1 MNTAKL
7 VNSALTGGGLIYPE
21 NLNVIIGNESKGYPK
36 GYVLDANATLSL
48 AGSNGT
54 SNNINTEDFIT
65 KQQFFNIFDA
75 NDNGIYLKNKYNS
88 LLLDAFSNVSTLYSF
103 GRSSIAAG
111 FNNIIKSNSISFGN
125 GGYNSANGSYI
136 FGSNNTYFWKF
147 QYVNSDK
154 TKIKFIIDN
163 NEIGQFIA
171 NKNYFFY
178 VNSRLAIKSDGFQI
192 LKTPNQTGYNYAI
205 SCNIESSQIIDGKYH
220 ITMKPDQLFKIFAE
234 FDTLIIY
241 TNIIEKTPSFIFGN
255 FNCIL
260 NESNYSTILGLENS
274 IYKTKQSFVA
284 GVGLCNFNNISGSA
298 VIGRYNYKDPGEPNL
313 NKVFTVGAGDGFD
326 NRKNALTILNDNNSN
341 LYINGIGG
349 YDGTS
354 INAGNTKSLQQ
365 VISDIS
371 SNSAPLSSYDS
382 VLKCINSKPTISSN
396 ERIEDVIKGVL
407 KKGWKNIAL
416 NVTFTKDNVWIVT
429 NTTLFRIGS
438 ENKLSNEVT
447 FAEIQSGN
455 YNFIKLEDACKLIR
469 YYGANFYAIVQNVKA
484 KEEYLYDNKPYVH
497 KLAKTLIACG
507 LRKRYSIV
515 SFDADIL
522 KKVIEVDD
530 FANVGLFCISE
541 ISEESGLKSNISSSI
556 SDINMK
562 RYDFNMVSGHGSVFL
577 VCGFNT
583 IKNLNMNAV
592 SRLIENNCDLCIGDL
607 NQTTNIDEVK
617 NMNQYITLAFCND
630 VHIGKKLLES
640 NV

>member
-65 KQQFFNIFDA
+65 KQQFFNIFDT
-75 NDNGIYLKNKYNS
+75 NNNGIYLKNKYNS

-111 FNNIIKSNSISFGN
+111 FNNIIKTNSISFGN

-163 NEIGQFIA
+163 DEIGQFIA

-178 VNSRLAIKSDGFQI
+178 ANSRLAIKSDGFQI
-192 LKTPNQTGYNYAI
+192 LKTPNQIDGNYAI

-354 INAGNTKSLQQ
+354 INAGNTKSLQE

-371 SNSAPLSSYDS
+371 SNSNPLSSYDS

-407 KKGWKNIAL
+407 KKGWKSIAL

-522 KKVIEVDD
+522 KKVIEADD

-562 RYDFNMVSGHGSVFL
+562 RQDFNIVSGHGSVFL

-592 SRLIENNCDLCIGDL
+592 SSLIENNCDLCIGDL
-607 NQTTNIDEVK
+607 NQTTNIEEVK